1 MHRTP
6 RGMERVRRQR
16 GEPEIF
22 RDEGGRAYWPNTLPI
37 LRSEVESD
45 PTLRALVER
54 RGLKVREGR
63 G

>member
-1 MHRTP
+1 
-6 RGMERVRRQR
+6 MERVRRQR